1 MAIPL
6 VVGVTGH
13 RRLRPEDDAVL
24 RAAVRR
30 ELQALQTRCPHTPI
44 KLLTGLAEGAD
55 TLCAEE
61 AAALGIAYSAVLP
74 AEKDVFLADFE
85 GEAKERFLALYEKAE
100 TVIVA
105 PSVEPTETSR
115 NYRFRQVGIYLVE
128 HSHVLLALWDG
139 GEAKSG
145 GCGTAE
151 VVDMLVNGSYAPQ
164 KGLPLRS
171 LDNECLVCI
180 RAPRAGAVD
189 AAAGELTRKGAE
201 TVLDKTEEFN
211 ALAAE
216 KSGHGHALFPET
228 KKLGE
233 TEQKL
238 QTLYLTASGLSGRFA
253 KTYRRVLKLLAA
265 ASTVIAAAY
274 LLYDQLSLL
283 WMLLVCGVV
292 LALAWLCRRYAV
304 KSDCHRRY
312 IEYRELAECLRVQ
325 AYLRY
330 AGSALDV
337 KNVFPAAQQDGTP
350 WIFSALCGVSIYPA
364 DGGAADILSDWVL
377 GQRDY
382 HRSARGKTARDKA
395 RNDRLV
401 CIAAVVS
408 VCLYAVLIAGD
419 LFGAS
424 MEPRSYELWYT
435 VIKVALGSVS
445 VGTLFLSNYYGK
457 LSLSRKLA
465 DHERM
470 ERFFGRMAAQLR
482 RCGQTD
488 ELLEAL
494 AREELIENSNWCAY
508 QSDNAPTLDL

>member
-6 VVGVTGH
+6 TVGVTGH
-13 RRLRPEDDAVL
+13 RRLRPEDDAAL
-24 RAAVRR
+24 RAAVRQ
-30 ELQALQTRCPHTPI
+30 ELTALQSRCPHTSI

-55 TLCAEE
+55 ALCAEVASE
-61 AAALGIAYSAVLP
+61 LGMAYIAVLP
-74 AEKDVFLADFE
+74 AEKDVFLADFG
-85 GEAKERFLALYEKAE
+85 GEARERFLALYDKAE
-100 TVIVA
+100 SVLIA
-105 PSVEPTETSR
+105 PSVEPEEDSG
-115 NYRFRQVGIYLVE
+115 NHRFRQVGIYLVE

-139 GEAKSG
+139 GEPKSG

-151 VVDMLVNGSYAPQ
+151 VIDMLENGSYAPQ

-171 LDNECLVCI
+171 LDNEYLICI
-180 RAPRAGAVD
+180 RSPRAGSSD
-189 AAAGELTRKGAE
+189 AGAGVVTHEGAE
-201 TVLDKTEEFN
+201 RILDETEEFN
-211 ALAAE
+211 ALASE
-216 KSGHGHALFPET
+216 STNRGHCLFSDMEST
-228 KKLGE
+228 GE
-233 TEQKL
+233 TEKAL
-238 QTLYLTASGLSGRFA
+238 NTLYLTASGLSGQSARS
-253 KTYRRVLKLLAA
+253 YRLVLKLLAA

-292 LALAWLCRRYAV
+292 LALAWQCRRYAV
-304 KSDCHRRY
+304 RSDCHRRY

-337 KNVFPAAQQDGTP
+337 KNIFPASQQDDKP
-350 WIFSALCGVSIYPA
+350 WIYAALCGVSIYPA

-377 GQRDY
+377 AQRDY
-382 HRSARGKTARDKA
+382 HHSARSRTARDKA

-401 CIAAVVS
+401 RIAFVLS

-419 LFGAS
+419 LFRAS
-424 MEPRSYELWYT
+424 FEPHSFELWRM

-457 LSLSRKLA
+457 LSLTRKLA

-470 ERFFGRMAAQLR
+470 ERFFGRMAAQLCA
-482 RCGQTD
+482 CGQTD
-488 ELLEAL
+488 ELLEML

-508 QSDNAPTLDL
+508 QSDNAPTFEL